1 MFPYVQQK
9 YGQCQHEDKKLFCL
23 SAKTFY
29 DNLDSGQK
37 QSFVKAVKDVAE
49 PKTPYLD
56 VLVAHPTVVS
66 ASPSSSVGAGPESW
80 WGGAKTLGTSAMPVR
95 RLAVY
100 LAQGAGPECRWVG
113 AQV

>member
-37 QSFVKAVKDVAE
+37 ESFVKAVKDVAE

-56 VLVAHPTVVS
+56 VLVALNV
-66 ASPSSSVGAGPESW
+66 
-80 WGGAKTLGTSAMPVR
+80 L
-95 RLAVY
+95 
-100 LAQGAGPECRWVG
+100 
-113 AQV
+113 